1 MGAAFVITL
10 REAFE
15 ASLILGIVYAY
26 LEKVGARDGF
36 RFVTW
41 GGTVGL
47 LLSVA
52 MGIAVTFLSGPLL
65 DLGPDIITVVV
76 IFAAV
81 GLLTWHAWWMQQH
94 ARLMKGQV
102 QHRIDEARASNRLW
116 VVGLIAFTG
125 VFREGAETVLFLW
138 GIMAQAEGAAG
149 WSSVIGGVA
158 GVALA
163 AAIGWAIFHGGRHIS
178 LSRFFTVTTAFIMLL
193 AAGLF
198 ATGVGRLQGLGL
210 LPLSEP
216 VWNTSWLLSDKSVAG
231 GFLSGLIGYR
241 SQPTVPELC
250 VYAGYIL
257 VMGIVL
263 FGRRAPTGIP
273 LADPALLQRHE
284 LEAHPRAE
292 PFPAAQR
299 MPELGVLDCLGR
311 GEIAR
316 GQRLHLSEP
325 GEIQQAHLDLAL
337 AQLDPDQLERVRHSG
352 PGAVDRWSR

>member
-52 MGIAVTFLSGPLL
+52 MGIAVGFLSGPLL

-76 IFAAV
+76 SFAAV

-94 ARLMKGQV
+94 ARLIKGQV
-102 QHRIDEARASNRLW
+102 QYRIDEARAGNRLW

-158 GVALA
+158 GVAA
-163 AAIGWAIFHGGRHIS
+163 AGAIGWAILPRGRPS
-178 LSRFFTVTTAFIMLL
+178 SPSRFFTLPPPFTP
-193 AAGLF
+193 
-198 ATGVGRLQGLGL
+198 L
-210 LPLSEP
+210 LP
-216 VWNTSWLLSDKSVAG
+216 A
-231 GFLSGLIGYR
+231 GLIGYR

-250 VYAGYIL
+250 VYVGYLL
-257 VMGIVL
+257 VMSIVL
-263 FGRRAPTGIP
+263 FGRRTPAGVPLTDPTQP
-273 LADPALLQRHE
+273 
-284 LEAHPRAE
+284 
-292 PFPAAQR
+292 
-299 MPELGVLDCLGR
+299 
-311 GEIAR
+311 
-316 GQRLHLSEP
+316 
-325 GEIQQAHLDLAL
+325 
-337 AQLDPDQLERVRHSG
+337 
-352 PGAVDRWSR
+352 

>member
-94 ARLMKGQV
+94 ARLMKGEV

-149 WSSVIGGVA
+149 WASV
-158 GVALA
+158 
-163 AAIGWAIFHGGRHIS
+163 HGGRHIS

-216 VWNTSWLLSDKSVAG
+216 
-231 GFLSGLIGYR
+231 
-241 SQPTVPELC
+241 
-250 VYAGYIL
+250 
-257 VMGIVL
+257 
-263 FGRRAPTGIP
+263 
-273 LADPALLQRHE
+273 
-284 LEAHPRAE
+284 
-292 PFPAAQR
+292 
-299 MPELGVLDCLGR
+299 
-311 GEIAR
+311 
-316 GQRLHLSEP
+316 
-325 GEIQQAHLDLAL
+325 
-337 AQLDPDQLERVRHSG
+337 
-352 PGAVDRWSR
+352 

>member
-52 MGIAVTFLSGPLL
+52 MGIAVGFLSGPLL

-94 ARLMKGQV
+94 ARLIKGQV

-138 GIMAQAEGAAG
+138 GSLAKAGGPGGGPAGFGGLAGGALGGPLAG
-149 WSSVIGGVA
+149 AFFPG
-158 GVALA
+158 
-163 AAIGWAIFHGGRHIS
+163 GGRFS
-178 LSRFFTVTTAFIMLL
+178 F
-193 AAGLF
+193 AA
-198 ATGVGRLQGLGL
+198 
-210 LPLSEP
+210 S
-216 VWNTSWLLSDKSVAG
+216 
-231 GFLSGLIGYR
+231 
-241 SQPTVPELC
+241 
-250 VYAGYIL
+250 
-257 VMGIVL
+257 
-263 FGRRAPTGIP
+263 
-273 LADPALLQRHE
+273 
-284 LEAHPRAE
+284 
-292 PFPAAQR
+292 
-299 MPELGVLDCLGR
+299 
-311 GEIAR
+311 
-316 GQRLHLSEP
+316 
-325 GEIQQAHLDLAL
+325 
-337 AQLDPDQLERVRHSG
+337 
-352 PGAVDRWSR
+352 

>member
-138 GIMAQAEGAAG
+138 GIMDQAEGAAG
-149 WSSVIGGVA
+149 WSSVIGG
-158 GVALA
+158 
-163 AAIGWAIFHGGRHIS
+163 GGGGG
-178 LSRFFTVTTAFIMLL
+178 L
-193 AAGLF
+193 AAGL
-198 ATGVGRLQGLGL
+198 
-210 LPLSEP
+210 
-216 VWNTSWLLSDKSVAG
+216 
-231 GFLSGLIGYR
+231 
-241 SQPTVPELC
+241 
-250 VYAGYIL
+250 
-257 VMGIVL
+257 
-263 FGRRAPTGIP
+263 RRVRFFRGPRTPP
-273 LADPALLQRHE
+273 LALFP
-284 LEAHPRAE
+284 HPT
-292 PFPAAQR
+292 
-299 MPELGVLDCLGR
+299 
-311 GEIAR
+311 
-316 GQRLHLSEP
+316 
-325 GEIQQAHLDLAL
+325 
-337 AQLDPDQLERVRHSG
+337 
-352 PGAVDRWSR
+352 